1 MVDSFKMAD
10 NQTHPNISTQ
20 SVMRFYQRA
29 KELMK
34 SGRNDD
40 AFDSFTEFIR
50 NEDAVLEAGYRDELA
65 RAYNERGH
73 IRYLRVDFG
82 NAIDDY
88 TKSIH
93 LDEEFAV
100 AYYNRGQ
107 VHYRLGEKCVLCNS
121 YKLVYPYIHL
131 HSSFHCTILS
141 SWEIE
146 INRYNTIWNTRLE
159 YCLPL
164 TFGKER

>member
-10 NQTHPNISTQ
+10 DHNDPNIST
-20 SVMRFYQRA
+20 VMRFYHRA

-65 RAYNERGH
+65 QAYNERGH

-107 VHYRLGEKCVLCNS
+107 VHYRLGEKWVLCNS

-131 HSSFHCTILS
+131 HFSLH
-141 SWEIE
+141 
-146 INRYNTIWNTRLE
+146 NTFFLE
-159 YCLPL
+159 D
-164 TFGKER
+164 RN